1 MKILVAK
8 TINGF
13 LKPAYDSDHEQFG
26 KMPLNEVFEIE
37 YKKVRNPKFHRKF
50 FALLKLCFE
59 NQDSYRN
66 LEDLRHDVTIEAGF
80 YTEVVNVI
88 TGEIRK
94 KPNSIS
100 FSTMDDT
107 EFAEVYTAVRDVIVK
122 FLAIECETLEE
133 ELQQYF

>member
-37 YKKVRNPKFHRKF
+37 YKKVRNPKFHRLF
-50 FALLKLCFE
+50 FAMLKLCFE

-107 EFAEVYTAVRDVIVK
+107 EFAEVYTAVRDVIIN
-122 FLAIECETLEE
+122 FLGIESETLEE